1 MVLWRSS
8 ATSVS
13 RHRGATARHEE
24 WACSTLKCSTES
36 SALDSEPM
44 TPPREKRPPPPEVP
58 TVVQL
63 GLRPRTLMSRG
74 LLGRCPVCGSRH
86 LFRRWFTM
94 IERCPNCSLLFER
107 VDGHWIGAIGMNT
120 VAVMGLMLST
130 LFVVTMVTY
139 PDPVP
144 SALVWVEVSIAAA
157 GPLAFF
163 PSSRTLWSALDL
175 LMRPLKFGEVD
186 PRVVLV
192 DPLRDRP
199 SPS

>member
-1 MVLWRSS
+1 
-8 ATSVS
+8 
-13 RHRGATARHEE
+13 
-24 WACSTLKCSTES
+24 
-36 SALDSEPM
+36 
-44 TPPREKRPPPPEVP
+44 
-58 TVVQL
+58 
-63 GLRPRTLMSRG
+63 
-74 LLGRCPVCGSRH
+74 
-86 LFRRWFTM
+86 M

-144 SALVWVEVSIAAA
+144 SALVWVEVSIAAV

>member
-1 MVLWRSS
+1 
-8 ATSVS
+8 
-13 RHRGATARHEE
+13 
-24 WACSTLKCSTES
+24 
-36 SALDSEPM
+36 
-44 TPPREKRPPPPEVP
+44 
-58 TVVQL
+58 
-63 GLRPRTLMSRG
+63 MSRG
-74 LLGRCPVCGSRH
+74 LLGRCPVCGNRH

-107 VDGHWIGAIGMNT
+107 VDGHWVGAIGMNT

-144 SALVWVEVSIAAA
+144 SALVWVEVSIAAV